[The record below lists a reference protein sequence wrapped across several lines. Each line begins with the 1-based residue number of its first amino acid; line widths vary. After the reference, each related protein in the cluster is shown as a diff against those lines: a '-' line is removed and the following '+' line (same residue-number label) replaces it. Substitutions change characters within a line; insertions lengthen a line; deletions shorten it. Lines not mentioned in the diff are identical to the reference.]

1 LKEKQRIFFV
11 KILIYMKHV
20 IQKDQK
26 IEMKIHINIDI
37 EMNVIFQRFTL
48 EQNMSLMNIK
58 FLKFI

>member
-1 LKEKQRIFFV
+1 
-11 KILIYMKHV
+11 MKHV